1 MSLEYPEYP
10 KYPDFGES
18 MLARIGYSIWHI
30 NGISCK
36 HLYNIMPQDALSTLL
51 KQAKRANDK
60 ELETLVNYL
69 ICVRKAVDK
78 FLKSGKPH
86 VDKMGKPVII
96 KVPDS

>member
-1 MSLEYPEYP
+1 MSLE
-10 KYPDFGES
+10 YPDFGES
-18 MLARIGYSIWHI
+18 MLAGIGYGIWHN

-36 HLYNIMPQDALSTLL
+36 HLYNIMPKDALSTLL
-51 KQAKRANDK
+51 NQAKRANDK

-78 FLKSGKPH
+78 FLKSGSRTLIRR
-86 VDKMGKPVII
+86 GKAVFI